1 MEFKSSIYDIKAQIY
16 KEQNKDLEKENKI
29 KKKQKKEKDK
39 NDSLGDYSISSE
51 EEEKKEE
58 QNKNIQSQE
67 NDNLNSYF
75 SSSNKKTNYIT
86 PPINNERTSMNKNIM
101 LQYIKNLNKNEEI
114 NKIAKCNII
123 NSQKKIK
130 RIIFSKEIAS

>member
-1 MEFKSSIYDIKAQIY
+1 ME
-16 KEQNKDLEKENKI
+16 ENKI

-86 PPINNERTSMNKNIM
+86 PPINNEKR
-101 LQYIKNLNKNEEI
+101 LQTHIEGKLHSGYLKIRQELDILRKRKLERKRKMEEEKQKEKLEKELFEHLMMYFFFLNYL
-114 NKIAKCNII
+114 
-123 NSQKKIK
+123 
-130 RIIFSKEIAS
+130 FV